1 MENDQKPRTI
11 DVTFETLRMGRA
23 VECRIYYLVPP
34 ADEAA
39 LEEQAQYVSK
49 LPNPDYNEW
58 LSQRLKR
65 HDPRNGKKERT
76 PGYRVIDMKTR
87 NIIESGYY
95 QNGLLDNPYETIPAH
110 RKLDLDGNEIY
121 RGHYKKGQLLN
132 PRRGVFAEIWSD
144 AATGFV
150 TAAKS
155 YERPLLRYVGGA
167 FFAAAFGTIN
177 GASTSVNVRAA
188 TLAEIAK
195 LNGRNEADEIEMI
208 DALYSPDTDRLVPG
222 HP

>member
-11 DVTFETLRMGRA
+11 DVTFESLRMGRA

-49 LPNPDYNEW
+49 LPNIEYNQW
-58 LSQRLKR
+58 LSMQLKR
-65 HDPRNGKKERT
+65 HDPVDRKGGRT
-76 PGYRVIDMKTR
+76 PAYNVIDMKTR
-87 NIIESGYY
+87 NTIETGYY

-132 PRRGVFAEIWSD
+132 PRRGVFAEIWRNSE
-144 AATGFV
+144 TGLV
-150 TAAKS
+150 TTAKS

-177 GASTSVNVRAA
+177 DASAGINVRAA